1 VKIFFTLKHLHGRLT
16 WMILIKLMTFGYA
29 LMVPFSKWRILSRI
43 VVWAFQFSLIELVRA
58 KYDNCTTAGI
68 LVFVLA
74 FMEEVKLLNLLSCLL
89 EFGL

>member
-1 VKIFFTLKHLHGRLT
+1 VKIFFTLKHLLGRLT

-58 KYDNCTTAGI
+58 KYDNCTAGI